1 MAKGQ
6 ARHQKLQGSGGIH
19 IACIVRYRW
28 QWCRT
33 ARGRARHK
41 TLQFQG
47 AAGSLILL
55 SSICSKGSRA
65 GQGRA
70 RHRTKLQGSGGV
82 NFSDIVGN
90 RTARGRARHK
100 TLQFQGAAGSVILS
114 SSVCSKGAE
123 RPRAEPAIELSS
135 REQRGQLRFGCR
147 SLVLGR
153 QGRRGHWLQGSDNA
167 HHSVAKLAKRLR
179 SRD

>member
-19 IACIVRYRW
+19 IASVVRYRW

-55 SSICSKGSRA
+55 SSICSKG
-65 GQGRA
+65 
-70 RHRTKLQGSGGV
+70 
-82 NFSDIVGN
+82 
-90 RTARGRARHK
+90 
-100 TLQFQGAAGSVILS
+100 
-114 SSVCSKGAE
+114 AE

-135 REQRGQLRFGCR
+135 KGAAGSIFPISMAIERPEAEPAIRRSNSREQRGPSFFRHLFAPREQSG
-147 SLVLGR
+147 
-153 QGRRGHWLQGSDNA
+153 QGPSPP
-167 HHSVAKLAKRLR
+167 
-179 SRD
+179 